1 MNDLIEE
8 HYIKYFEC
16 LNTNDRDICD
26 NIYLNSPK
34 TRPASVGLSC
44 ATIQAPLKPKNK
56 GKEQGYKQAWVFVN
70 RGNFVKK

>member
-26 NIYLNSPK
+26 NIYLNSP
-34 TRPASVGLSC
+34 
-44 ATIQAPLKPKNK
+44 APLKPKNK

>member
-1 MNDLIEE
+1 MNELIEE

-26 NIYLNSPK
+26 NIYLSSP
-34 TRPASVGLSC
+34 
-44 ATIQAPLKPKNK
+44 APLKPKNK
-56 GKEQGYKQAWVFVN
+56 GKEQEYKQAWVFVN